1 MFSEI
6 NVAGLNRPQ
15 SYMSIPVSMLSSN
28 SFIGCIGTFEL
39 NGARPNLLSMGRKGV
54 TSGCK
59 GNVKFRCRFAIIP
72 KCSLYINT
80 CSFADVQALQFGS
93 ASSLNLDSLQFFL
106 CLQVLQYQHCINTVT
121 RCALLPDKNLGP
133 REESICLS

>member
-59 GNVKFRCRFAIIP
+59 GNVKFRGRFAIIP

-93 ASSLNLDSLQFFL
+93 VSSLISSLQFFL

-121 RCALLPDKNLGP
+121 RRALLHDKNLRPG
-133 REESICLS
+133 EESICLS